1 MLSIYKASAG
11 SGKTFTL
18 VLEYFILIF
27 SENDGYKNTLA
38 VTFTNKATEEMKLR
52 IIEELYVLALGNG
65 KSRYEDHL
73 LGNEKLIKAKINTK
87 QALYAKAKE
96 LLKEILHDYSNL
108 SVTTIDHFFQKL
120 IRSFIREL
128 KQSPSYAIELDTD
141 NVLAIAIQ
149 RVIDRIPNEPS
160 LQKWAKGF
168 IDNSIDKSDKVQV
181 ATALTSIGK
190 TLFSENTME
199 IEKSLFTYHADD
211 IDALYKKAQAFIQNY
226 KDEYY
231 KMCNRFFETLF
242 VEGFKIEDLSNKRG
256 GGASPFLK
264 GYEDRG
270 VCTKLDELNSYF
282 LKTLDRPDGWF
293 TKADYKKLNDIS
305 ICEKLTLHSKAMYSY
320 IKTKGKLYNSYKVIL
335 TNLYNLALIKCIS
348 DEIDA
353 LCKESDTM
361 ILSNTTK
368 LLGELINN
376 TDTPF
381 IYEKVG
387 NYYSHIMI
395 DEFQDTS
402 KMQWN
407 NFKPLIENS
416 IAYGKKS
423 LIVGDIKQS
432 IYKFRNGDWR
442 LLAQNVYDDFKH
454 QKVLDKTLDTNWRSY
469 SNIVNFNNEAFP
481 IAVSVARNIYEAA
494 LGSDVDIKDKFF
506 DKITEEY
513 NKGRQIVKRSK
524 PVDWAS
530 TLP

>member
-242 VEGFKIEDLSNKRG
+242 VEGFKIEDLSNKAVCKREMQKMLQLPVR
-256 GGASPFLK
+256 ADVPVISMITRLVSHK
-264 GYEDRG
+264 GLELVKQAIEDILAEDVQFVLLGTGDTAYEDFFKDIAKRYAG
-270 VCTKLDELNSYF
+270 KTSVNIAFNGALSRQIYSGSDIFLMPSISEPCGLSQMICSRYATIPVVRETGGLYDSIKPFGAGGNGFTFASTNPYDMLYVVHEALDAYKNKETWTNLMKKAGAMDFSW
-282 LKTLDRPDGWF
+282 LKS
-293 TKADYKKLNDIS
+293 AEDYKKL
-305 ICEKLTLHSKAMYSY
+305 
-320 IKTKGKLYNSYKVIL
+320 
-335 TNLYNLALIKCIS
+335 
-348 DEIDA
+348 
-353 LCKESDTM
+353 
-361 ILSNTTK
+361 
-368 LLGELINN
+368 
-376 TDTPF
+376 
-381 IYEKVG
+381 
-387 NYYSHIMI
+387 
-395 DEFQDTS
+395 
-402 KMQWN
+402 
-407 NFKPLIENS
+407 
-416 IAYGKKS
+416 
-423 LIVGDIKQS
+423 
-432 IYKFRNGDWR
+432 
-442 LLAQNVYDDFKH
+442 
-454 QKVLDKTLDTNWRSY
+454 
-469 SNIVNFNNEAFP
+469 
-481 IAVSVARNIYEAA
+481 YEATIA
-494 LGSDVDIKDKFF
+494 F
-506 DKITEEY
+506 
-513 NKGRQIVKRSK
+513 
-524 PVDWAS
+524 
-530 TLP
+530 